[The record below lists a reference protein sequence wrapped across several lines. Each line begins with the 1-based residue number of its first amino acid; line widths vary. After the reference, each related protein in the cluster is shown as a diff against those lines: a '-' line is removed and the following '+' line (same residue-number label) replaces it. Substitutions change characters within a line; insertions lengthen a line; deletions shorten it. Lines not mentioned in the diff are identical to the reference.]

1 MAHYYGVQFLAAR
14 AALGVELAEVRRAV
28 QMGMTTLKKI
38 ERSDV
43 VQVVERARG
52 RNAGGLV
59 ERAGF
64 ERLVA
69 YYETQGIE
77 FLPARGAKGP
87 GIRINVPVEQHKQR
101 AARQRKRASK

>member
-69 YYETQGIE
+69 YYEAQGIE
-77 FLPARGAKGP
+77 FFAGARC
-87 GIRINVPVEQHKQR
+87 
-101 AARQRKRASK
+101 